1 MDRIFGTD
9 GVRGVANKEL
19 TGELAYK
26 LGRAG
31 GYFLTKSV
39 EGSRKPVMLI
49 GKDTRVSGDMLEAA
63 LVAGMTSVGID
74 VIKLGIIPTP
84 GVSYLT
90 SMLAVEGAVM
100 ISASHNPIADNGI
113 KFFTGKGYKLTD
125 DMEDAIEELIF
136 NSFSS
141 IPSPTSTDIG
151 NAEDDQGFIDKY
163 IDYLVTTVDCNF
175 SGLKIVLDCANGAAY
190 RVAPSV
196 LEKLGA
202 EIITVNNHPE
212 GDKINYNCGST
223 HPEVIRELVLENNAD
238 LGIAHDGDADR
249 VIMVDENGKI
259 VDGDRIMAI
268 CALDLMQRGNLKGET
283 LVTTAYS
290 NLGLHEA
297 IKNHGGEI
305 SITSNGDRYVLQ
317 EMMQNGY
324 NLGGEQ
330 SGHIIFLDYNK
341 TGDGVLTAIQ
351 TVAIVK
357 RSGKSI
363 GELAEVMKAWPQRLA
378 NVLVENKNWGE
389 NFSIQEAI
397 KKAETELGADGRIF
411 VRASG
416 TEPVIRVMLEGKN
429 EDLLIK
435 LEKELVD
442 IIENELNEDNDKQ

>member
-1 MDRIFGTD
+1 MGKIFGTD

-31 GYFLTKSV
+31 GYLLT
-39 EGSRKPVMLI
+39 ENFAGSRKPVMLI

-63 LVAGMTSVGID
+63 LVAGMTSVGVD
-74 VIKLGIIPTP
+74 VVKLGIIPTP

-90 SMLAVEGAVM
+90 SILEVEGAVM

-125 DMEDAIEELIF
+125 DMEDEIEELIF
-136 NSFSS
+136 NSYSS
-141 IPSPTSTDIG
+141 IPSPTSTYIG
-151 NAEDDQGFIDKY
+151 NAEDDGELIDKY
-163 IDYLVTTVDCNF
+163 IDYLVTTVDCDF
-175 SGLKIVLDCANGAAY
+175 SGLKVVLDCANGAAY
-190 RVAPSV
+190 RVAPAV

-202 EIITVNNHPE
+202 DIITVNNHPE
-212 GDKINYNCGST
+212 GDKINHNCGST
-223 HPEVIRELVLENNAD
+223 HPEVIQELVIENNAD

-249 VIMVDENGKI
+249 VIMVDEHGKI

-268 CALDLMQRGNLKGET
+268 CALDLMKYGNLKGKT

-290 NLGLHEA
+290 NLGLHET

-305 SITSNGDRYVLQ
+305 SITNNGDRYVLQ
-317 EMMQNGY
+317 EMMENGY

-351 TVAIVK
+351 TIAIVK

-363 GELAEVMKAWPQRLA
+363 GELADVMKAWPQRLA
-378 NVLVENKNWGE
+378 NVIVKNKNWADNILIE
-389 NFSIQEAI
+389 NSV
-397 KKAETELGADGRIF
+397 KKAEVELGEDGRIF

-416 TEPVIRVMLEGKN
+416 TEPVIRVMLEGRN

-435 LEKELVD
+435 LEKELVN
-442 IIENELNEDNDKQ
+442 IIERELN